1 MSVWVE
7 AFIVLATVAIVF
19 QSVMLVTVL
28 VNMRKTFEQVAK
40 VSTDLQAR
48 VDPILVRTNRI
59 LEDSETRVASVMADA
74 AEITRLARDQV
85 LKVDQVFTDA
95 TDRMRAQVVRA
106 DQIITG
112 TLDVIEETGTK
123 VRKTVW
129 EPVHQVSAVIK
140 GIKVGLNFLRNHRQN
155 ADPDS
160 IQQDEELFI

>member
-7 AFIVLATVAIVF
+7 VFIVLATVAIVI
-19 QSVMLVTVL
+19 QSIMLVAL
-28 VNMRKTFEQVAK
+28 FANMRKTFEQLAK
-40 VSTDLQAR
+40 VATDFQVR
-48 VDPILVRTNRI
+48 IDPIIVRTDRI
-59 LEDSETRVASVMADA
+59 LEDAETRVASVMADA
-74 AEITRLARDQV
+74 AEITRLAREQV

-95 TDRMRAQVVRA
+95 TDRMRVQVARA
-106 DQIITG
+106 DQIVTG
-112 TLDVIEETGTK
+112 TLEVIEETGIK

-155 ADPDS
+155 ADPES

>member
-1 MSVWVE
+1 MSGWVE
-7 AFIVLATVAIVF
+7 VFIVVASVAIVI
-19 QSVMLVTVL
+19 QSIMLVTL
-28 VNMRKTFEQVAK
+28 VADMRKTFEQLAK
-40 VSTDLQAR
+40 VSSDFQTRL
-48 VDPILVRTNRI
+48 DPILLRTNRI

-74 AEITRLARDQV
+74 AEITRLTREQV

-95 TDRMRAQVVRA
+95 TDRMRVQVARA
-106 DQIITG
+106 DQIVTG
-112 TLDVIEETGTK
+112 TLELVEETGIK

-129 EPVHQVSAVIK
+129 EPVNQISAVIK